1 MAFSNFPYTDFH
13 NLNLNWI
20 LDTTKDLNSK
30 WDSYYKEWN
39 KWQKDT
45 QNYIDNLDYISAINN
60 YLNNLTINGDLSN
73 IINSSIKNYVTPESY
88 GAIGD
93 GVTDDTEAFKKAI
106 LSDLPIVGNIAKTYI
121 LSEGLDFK
129 NNCHIFNLK
138 LKSNNATD
146 YIIKYHHRNTTI
158 TNVHIDCNTVSKY
171 GILGSDDIAP
181 TDDSYYASIENSSV
195 ENATIS
201 GIKIGNVRTF
211 INTCR
216 CYNCAENGFH
226 ITNSDTKHNNLMPID
241 CAVGVLVSAG
251 NTYINSFHP
260 WSWNKKQSALKI
272 ASYMQCIV
280 DYFFNDTNNIAVDIG
295 SDSTFTCNTLYN
307 FRNPKAPSAVDAES
321 KLLYMPSQARVN
333 INYLQGSFDDVD
345 NYFMRPSGDM
355 TYFNIDTNATFNI
368 ANRFSRSVLRPN
380 VIPSILFND
389 LKAMF
394 TFTSDIIPVKY
405 THILNATSDLKGYN
419 IRFQIIYDTVSE
431 KKITPKDNFLKIKY
445 KGSDATDCQFYLYS
459 FTSSFTTMVLHNTET
474 KENTVTIKSNDITAS
489 GDIVLTLS
497 FRIDLY

>member
-13 NLNLNWI
+13 NLNLDWI
-20 LDTTKDLNSK
+20 LDTTTDLNSK
-30 WDSYYKEWN
+30 WDNYYKEWN

-60 YLNNLTINGDLSN
+60 YLHNLAIKGDLSN

-88 GAIGD
+88 GAVGD

-106 LSDLPIVGNIAKTYI
+106 LSGLPIVGNIAKTYI

-129 NNCHIFNLK
+129 NNCHIFNLQ
-138 LKSNNATD
+138 LKANNATD
-146 YIIKYHHRNTTI
+146 FIIKYHSRNTTI

-171 GILGSDDIAP
+171 GILGDDIEP
-181 TDDSYYASIENSSV
+181 TDASYYASIANSSV

-216 CYNCAENGFH
+216 CFNCAENGFH
-226 ITNSDTKHNNLMPID
+226 ITTSDTKHNNLMPID

-260 WSWNKKQSALKI
+260 WAWTKKQTALKI
-272 ASYMQCIV
+272 ATYMQCIV

-307 FRNPKAPSAVDAES
+307 FRNPNAPSAVDAES

-333 INYLQGSFDDVD
+333 INHMQGSFDNVD

-355 TYFNIDTNATFNI
+355 TYFNIDTNSTFNI
-368 ANRFSRSVLRPN
+368 PNRFSRSILRPN

-394 TFTSDIIPVKY
+394 TFSSDIIPVKY
-405 THILNATSDLKGYN
+405 THILSATSDLKGYD
-419 IRFQIIYDTVSE
+419 IKFQIIYETTGE
-431 KKITPKDNFLKIKY
+431 KTIHPLDNFLNIKY
-445 KGSDATDCQFYLYS
+445 NGTCNDNCQFSLYS
-459 FTSSFTTMVLHNTET
+459 FTSSFTAMMLHNTES
-474 KENTVTIKSNDITAS
+474 KNNSVTIKSNELLVT
-489 GDIVLTLS
+489 GDIVLTLTM
-497 FRIDLY
+497 RVDLY